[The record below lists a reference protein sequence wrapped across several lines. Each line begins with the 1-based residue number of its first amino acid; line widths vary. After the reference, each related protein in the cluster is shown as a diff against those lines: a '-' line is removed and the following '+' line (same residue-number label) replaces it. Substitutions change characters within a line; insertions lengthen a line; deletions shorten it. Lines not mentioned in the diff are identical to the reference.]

1 MVYHHP
7 AGGLSHPDR
16 HHSAAIVF
24 RARQAATPTATVA
37 QAQALVLRIPNG
49 VCTFSAWYAAEP
61 VYAVFLQKLVAI
73 RLRCVHGDPGVV
85 ADRQR
90 IETSE
95 TTWPVVQIC
104 AVQPVPAVVLRQHR
118 AGIRGFHRAVGLS
131 AVHADGVPA
140 DRGHQQTHPYSR
152 TGTPEAIPPTNSRA
166 FRAGTVPVPVAV
178 SAQADSAGSA
188 VHSIHRRLSQC

>member
-73 RLRCVHGDPGVV
+73 RLRCVHGDPRAV

-95 TTWPVVQIC
+95 ATWPVVQIC
-104 AVQPVPAVVLRQHR
+104 AVQPVPAVVLRQYR
-118 AGIRGFHRAVGLS
+118 AGIRRFRRAIRFS
-131 AVHADGVPA
+131 AVDANGLLADC
-140 DRGHQQTHPYSR
+140 GHQPAHPHSC
-152 TGTPEAIPPTNSRA
+152 TGTPAA
-166 FRAGTVPVPVAV
+166 VA
-178 SAQADSAGSA
+178 AT
-188 VHSIHRRLSQC
+188 